1 MRSSQKPYNL
11 KILII
16 HARRCY
22 NAMKKGYKP
31 FPPAVPTEEDEEDVD
46 ADDGFP
52 LPAVRHASTART
64 NSLIKA
70 T

>member
-1 MRSSQKPYNL
+1 
-11 KILII
+11 
-16 HARRCY
+16 
-22 NAMKKGYKP
+22 MKNVIKP

-46 ADDGFP
+46 AEDGFP